1 MIISIVTETAFD
13 KIQHFAIAKAINK
26 LGNEVNFIS
35 LIKGSYKT
43 LSHMYVRLII
53 YNIANYKQHF
63 LVKTIQQEKEIKDS

>member
-35 LIKGSYKT
+35 LIKGSKKP
-43 LSHMYVRLII
+43 SVICM
-53 YNIANYKQHF
+53 
-63 LVKTIQQEKEIKDS
+63 